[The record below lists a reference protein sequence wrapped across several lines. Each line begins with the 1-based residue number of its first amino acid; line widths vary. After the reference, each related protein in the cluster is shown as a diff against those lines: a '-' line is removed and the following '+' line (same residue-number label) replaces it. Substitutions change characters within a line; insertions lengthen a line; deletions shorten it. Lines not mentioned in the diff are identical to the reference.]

1 MSNGKTGQVVVVF
14 LVLVAL
20 FACLMFLPSPVRE
33 NSPDQA
39 NAQAPPPGSCVV
51 TQVTDVTEFLEL
63 ASSSGAGFRYSGA
76 PLAVTLDI
84 HIKKF
89 PSNDFWDD
97 PNKMKEIFSS
107 LHDDDQVLA
116 YSSCSDNRIEKFE
129 SGRMGDEEKNFYGG
143 LGQQGKLLLQFPSK
157 WWSSQNQTFLI
168 LESTA
173 DIEDKKVEIATSSV
187 RTSTKS
193 KRISLADKFPDPDA
207 IVDTVHG
214 GAGVQPFIEKSVTIA
229 PGETASLF
237 HFQGLVSFGDNSDR
251 PAFLMTC
258 SLSTRCLRPPV
269 ETATEA
275 K

>member
-1 MSNGKTGQVVVVF
+1 MSNRKTVQVFVVI

-20 FACLMFLPSPVRE
+20 FAFLNFLPSPVRE

-39 NAQAPPPGSCVV
+39 DTQAPPPGCCVV

-63 ASSSGAGFRYSGA
+63 ASSSGAGFRYAGA

-129 SGRMGDEEKNFYGG
+129 SGRMGDEEKIFYGG

-173 DIEDKKVEIATSSV
+173 DIEDKTVEIATSSV

-207 IVDTVHG
+207 IAGMVLG
-214 GAGVQPFIEKSVTIA
+214 GSVSPFIEESVTIA

-237 HFQGLVSFGDNSDR
+237 HFQGLARPSENSDR

-258 SLSTRCLRPPV
+258 SLSARCLRPPV

>member
-1 MSNGKTGQVVVVF
+1 MSNRKTVQVFVVI

-20 FACLMFLPSPVRE
+20 FAFLNFLPSPVRD

-39 NAQAPPPGSCVV
+39 DTQAPPPGCCVV

-63 ASSSGAGFRYSGA
+63 ASSSGAGFRYAGA

-84 HIKKF
+84 HIQKF
-89 PSNDFWDD
+89 PSNGFWDD
-97 PNKMKEIFSS
+97 PNKMKKIFQS
-107 LHDDDQVLA
+107 LHGDDQVLA

-129 SGRMGDEEKNFYGG
+129 SGRMGDEEKSVYGG
-143 LGQQGKLLLQFPSK
+143 LGQQGKLLLQFPSE
-157 WWSSQNQTFLI
+157 WWSSQNQTSLI
-168 LESTA
+168 LESTT
-173 DIEDKKVEIATSSV
+173 DIEDKTVEIGTSSV

-193 KRISLADKFPDPDA
+193 KRISLTDKFPDPDA
-207 IVDTVHG
+207 IVDTVHE

-269 ETATEA
+269 ETATQA